1 MRKGNTFSLKLNERH
16 EGTKMTDYDA
26 LQTLSLSTMVL
37 STTGLVILWEDQ
49 IKLALCKVFG
59 YKVTGVGFKKV
70 HYTLSKAEALQ
81 WMGCYDEALL
91 FKGKT
96 LVGSRKAL

>member
-1 MRKGNTFSLKLNERH
+1 
-16 EGTKMTDYDA
+16 MTDADTVQF
-26 LQTLSLSTMVL
+26 LISTSVVL
-37 STTGLVILWEDQ
+37 STISLALLWEDQ
-49 IKLALCKVFG
+49 IKLALCKAFG
-59 YKVTGVGFKKV
+59 YKVTGVGFKKSQ
-70 HYTLSKAEALQ
+70 YTLSKAEAMQ

>member
-1 MRKGNTFSLKLNERH
+1 
-16 EGTKMTDYDA
+16 MTDNDA
-26 LQTLSLSTMVL
+26 VQILIEISVVL
-37 STTGLVILWEDQ
+37 STISLALLWEDQ
-49 IKLALCKVFG
+49 IKLMLCKDFG
-59 YKVTGVGFKKV
+59 YKVTGVGFKKS
-70 HYTLSKAEALQ
+70 HYTLSKAEAMQ

>member
-1 MRKGNTFSLKLNERH
+1 MIEMLPKIGLFVSLI
-16 EGTKMTDYDA
+16 
-26 LQTLSLSTMVL
+26 S
-37 STTGLVILWEDQ
+37 
-49 IKLALCKVFG
+49 LALLYKDEAVLALSKTFG

-81 WMGCYDEALL
+81 WMGCYNEALL

-96 LVGSRKAL
+96 FIGAKKAL

>member
-1 MRKGNTFSLKLNERH
+1 
-16 EGTKMTDYDA
+16 MTNIDI
-26 LQTLSLSTMVL
+26 LSLTTIVL
-37 STTGLVILWEDQ
+37 STTGLVVLWEDQ
-49 IKLALCKVFG
+49 IKLALCKAFG
-59 YKVTGVGFKKV
+59 YRVVGVGFKKA
-70 HYTLSKAEALQ
+70 HFTLSKAEALQ

>member
-1 MRKGNTFSLKLNERH
+1 MIEMLPKIGLFVSLI
-16 EGTKMTDYDA
+16 
-26 LQTLSLSTMVL
+26 S
-37 STTGLVILWEDQ
+37 
-49 IKLALCKVFG
+49 LALLYKDEATLALAKTFG
-59 YKVTGVGFKKV
+59 YKVTGVGFKKS
-70 HYTLSKAEALQ
+70 HYTLSKAEAMQ

>member
-1 MRKGNTFSLKLNERH
+1 
-16 EGTKMTDYDA
+16 MTNYDA
-26 LQTLSLSTMVL
+26 VQILIEISIVL
-37 STTGLVILWEDQ
+37 STISLALLWEDQ
-49 IKLALCKVFG
+49 IKLMLCKAFG
-59 YKVTGVGFKKV
+59 YKVSGVGFKKT
-70 HYTLSKAEALQ
+70 HYTLSKAEAMQ

>member
-1 MRKGNTFSLKLNERH
+1 
-16 EGTKMTDYDA
+16 MTDADA
-26 LQTLSLSTMVL
+26 IQILTSTSVVL
-37 STTGLVILWEDQ
+37 STISLALLWEDQ
-49 IKLALCKVFG
+49 IKLALCKAFG
-59 YKVTGVGFKKV
+59 YKVTGVGFKKS
-70 HYTLSKAEALQ
+70 HYTLSKAEAMQ

>member
-1 MRKGNTFSLKLNERH
+1 MEFIIPSLFF
-16 EGTKMTDYDA
+16 A
-26 LQTLSLSTMVL
+26 SLAS
-37 STTGLVILWEDQ
+37 LVYAVKDDT
-49 IKLALCKVFG
+49 LALIAKQFG
-59 YKVTGVGFKKV
+59 YKVTGVGFKKS

>member
-1 MRKGNTFSLKLNERH
+1 MIEMLPQIGLT
-16 EGTKMTDYDA
+16 M
-26 LQTLSLSTMVL
+26 STV
-37 STTGLVILWEDQ
+37 S
-49 IKLALCKVFG
+49 LALLYKNEAMLALAKLIG
-59 YKVTGVGFKKV
+59 YKVTGVGFKKH
-70 HYTLSKAEALQ
+70 HYTLSKAEAMQ

>member
-1 MRKGNTFSLKLNERH
+1 MIEMLIPI
-16 EGTKMTDYDA
+16 
-26 LQTLSLSTMVL
+26 
-37 STTGLVILWEDQ
+37 GLTITVVS
-49 IKLALCKVFG
+49 LALAIKDDVQLALAKQIG
-59 YKVTGVGFKKV
+59 YKVTGVGFKKH

-81 WMGCYDEALL
+81 WMGCYNEALL

>member
-1 MRKGNTFSLKLNERH
+1 MEYIAPTIFFASLASFIYAVKDD
-16 EGTKMTDYDA
+16 TMA
-26 LQTLSLSTMVL
+26 LVA
-37 STTGLVILWEDQ
+37 
-49 IKLALCKVFG
+49 KKFG
-59 YKVTGVGFKKV
+59 YKVTGVGFKKS
-70 HYTLSKAEALQ
+70 HYTLSKAEAMQ

>member
-1 MRKGNTFSLKLNERH
+1 MIEMLPQIGLT
-16 EGTKMTDYDA
+16 M
-26 LQTLSLSTMVL
+26 STV
-37 STTGLVILWEDQ
+37 S
-49 IKLALCKVFG
+49 LALLYKNEAMLALAKLIG
-59 YKVTGVGFKKV
+59 YKVTGVGFKKH

-81 WMGCYDEALL
+81 WMGCYNEALL

>member
-1 MRKGNTFSLKLNERH
+1 MIEMLPQIGLTI
-16 EGTKMTDYDA
+16 
-26 LQTLSLSTMVL
+26 STV
-37 STTGLVILWEDQ
+37 S
-49 IKLALCKVFG
+49 LALLYKSEAMLALAKLIG
-59 YKVTGVGFKKV
+59 YKVTGVGFKKH
-70 HYTLSKAEALQ
+70 HYTLSKAEAMQ

>member
-1 MRKGNTFSLKLNERH
+1 
-16 EGTKMTDYDA
+16 MTA
-26 LQTLSLSTMVL
+26 LDILSLSTIVL
-37 STTGLVILWEDQ
+37 STTALVLLWEDE
-49 IKLALCKVFG
+49 IKLTLCKAFG

-70 HYTLSKAEALQ
+70 HYTLTKSEALQ